1 MSVAETLQKNL
12 SSIHDSIA
20 AACQRS
26 GRDPSSVR
34 LVAVTKY
41 AEWEWVQE
49 LSRLHSTFGE
59 NRPQQLA
66 ERQALLPQVEWHLI
80 GQLQRNKVKQALQH
94 AAMIHSVDSLRL
106 LQEIVKVARGLN
118 LRPRLLLQV
127 NVSGEESKSGF
138 TPDELRS
145 SWPEITEHSESVS
158 IEGLMTMA
166 PETDDLSIVRPVF
179 AGLRLLRD
187 ELAVRPES
195 QQRRISLPELSM
207 GMSGDYVPAI
217 EEGATLVRI
226 GSRVFEGCEVQP

>member
-12 SSIHDSIA
+12 SSILDSIA

-49 LSRLHSTFGE
+49 LSRLHSTFIGE

-145 SWPEITEHSESVS
+145 SWPEIYGAFRIRFDRRPDDHGSGNRRS
-158 IEGLMTMA
+158 IDRSSGLCW
-166 PETDDLSIVRPVF
+166 
-179 AGLRLLRD
+179 
-187 ELAVRPES
+187 
-195 QQRRISLPELSM
+195 
-207 GMSGDYVPAI
+207 PAI
-217 EEGATLVRI
+217 A
-226 GSRVFEGCEVQP
+226 SR